1 MMEAATLV
9 HAELP
14 PSVYVIVGVLV
25 LSNLSLVI
33 PIITFFFKAG
43 ITKATHE
50 MGIKDAKETA
60 IRCHK
65 RVDVLEQIN
74 NKQRGIV

>member
-1 MMEAATLV
+1 MMEIPAAIK
-9 HAELP
+9 AELP
-14 PSVYVIVGVLV
+14 PSVYIVVGVLV

-50 MGIKDAKETA
+50 LGIKDAKETA
-60 IRCHK
+60 VRAHK
-65 RVDVLEQIN
+65 RIDIISEKTGNLV
-74 NKQRGIV
+74 